1 MLFTPLGTCL
11 GELSAHIISRGSCF
25 CIGQKGEEMPS
36 TSGEFTS
43 PYQPAGWGEDG
54 FDRLLNAVPDALVGV
69 NRAGVIRYVNRRAQS
84 LFGYERED
92 LVGQPI
98 ETLVPESVR
107 PAHPAHREAYF
118 AGTGTRRPK
127 PDPQGTSEQKPPSSP
142 RCLRG
147 RRRDGTE
154 FPLNLSLSRS
164 NTEDG
169 PLVIAAVH
177 DLTDSQKTNDKRDRM
192 MRLAA
197 MVEFSEDANISI
209 GPDGIITSWNPAAE
223 KIYGYSSKEMIGKP
237 GSFISPDRPPR

>member
-1 MLFTPLGTCL
+1 
-11 GELSAHIISRGSCF
+11 
-25 CIGQKGEEMPS
+25 MPS
-36 TSGEFTS
+36 ASKKPTSRRLAPRQHERDF
-43 PYQPAGWGEDG
+43 E
-54 FDRLLNAVPDALVGV
+54 RLLEAVPDALVAV
-69 NRAGVIRYVNRRAQS
+69 DRSGVIRYVNRRAQS
-84 LFGYERED
+84 LFGYERDD

-127 PDPQGTSEQKPPSSP
+127 PDSQGTREQKPPASP

-164 NTEDG
+164 NTEAG

-177 DLTDSQKTNDKRDRM
+177 DLTASQKANDKRDRM
-192 MRLAA
+192 TRLAA

-237 GSFISPDRPPR
+237 GSFITPDRPPR

>member
-1 MLFTPLGTCL
+1 MF
-11 GELSAHIISRGSCF
+11 ARIIGRHSCF
-25 CIGQKGEEMPS
+25 CIAQKGKEMPS

-43 PYQPAGWGEDG
+43 PHLAFGWGEGD
-54 FDRLLNAVPDALVGV
+54 FDDLLEAVPDALVGV
-69 NRAGVIRYVNRRAQS
+69 NRAGEIRYVNRRAQS
-84 LFGYERED
+84 LFGYERDD

-107 PAHPAHREAYF
+107 PGHPAHREGYF
-118 AGTGTRRPK
+118 AGTGTRRPR
-127 PDPQGTSEQKPPSSP
+127 PEPQGTGEQKPPSSP

-177 DLTDSQKTNDKRDRM
+177 DLTDSQRANDKRDRM
-192 MRLAA
+192 IRLAA
-197 MVEFSEDANISI
+197 IVELSEDANISI

-223 KIYGYSSKEMIGKP
+223 RMYGYSSEEMIGRP
-237 GSFISPDRPPR
+237 GSFTTPERPPR